1 MKPLSGTARGCEIIR
16 WFSPKLKSFKS
27 FFSYICLQ
35 NAQHRRHSRVC
46 QASGALGSGRRGRSG
61 AALPTWP
68 TKATFWFKPAGRFLR
83 GQVQSPRGLSSHPP
97 LSCMETCARA
107 QAHPHPPEHP
117 GTVLGNQSLRPYT
130 RAKVQCTCAVLI
142 TGSQQAG
149 GSRRGVPGTGS
160 TERTCPLVREWGAQ
174 HILSAAD
181 KSGLILLR
189 KGSGQHRQPLAP
201 E

>member
-97 LSCMETCARA
+97 LSCTETCARA
-107 QAHPHPPEHP
+107 QAHPHPPNIRGLCWEI
-117 GTVLGNQSLRPYT
+117 SL
-130 RAKVQCTCAVLI
+130 CAPTPEPRFSAHALSS
-142 TGSQQAG
+142 SQVPNRQAAAG
-149 GSRRGVPGTGS
+149 GASRAPV
-160 TERTCPLVREWGAQ
+160 LQRE
-174 HILSAAD
+174 
-181 KSGLILLR
+181 
-189 KGSGQHRQPLAP
+189 PAP
-201 E
+201 W

>member
-107 QAHPHPPEHP
+107 QAHPHPPNIRGLCWEI
-117 GTVLGNQSLRPYT
+117 SL
-130 RAKVQCTCAVLI
+130 CAPTPEPRFSAHALSS
-142 TGSQQAG
+142 SQVPNRQAAAG
-149 GSRRGVPGTGS
+149 GASRAPV
-160 TERTCPLVREWGAQ
+160 LQRE
-174 HILSAAD
+174 
-181 KSGLILLR
+181 
-189 KGSGQHRQPLAP
+189 PAP
-201 E
+201 W